1 MYIIS
6 RVLPVVLAL
15 SMLSFAQQPFAFPL
29 GMSGEFVSLD
39 LKSGRYF
46 RVNPEGCKARF
57 APYSTFKIPNSLIG
71 LETGVIS
78 DPDTKWHWDA
88 EKYPVPR
95 PGPSGEY
102 AKTWQQDLSMRTAL
116 ENSIVW
122 YYREV
127 ATKIGEQRMQQWLKV
142 LDYGNQDISGGLDR
156 FWLDSSLRISPEE
169 QVRFVT
175 KLQRGEVP
183 IAKKHLDVVKDV
195 LTLEKTSEYRWIGK
209 TGSSA
214 FGEGWLVGWVESA
227 GSACSYALHMN
238 ADSYGDMA
246 KARLR
251 IAKELL
257 RNAGCLAE
265 STM

>member
-1 MYIIS
+1 MCITA
-6 RVLPVVLAL
+6 RVLLFVIVLSTLA
-15 SMLSFAQQPFAFPL
+15 SAQQPSAFPP

-39 LKSGRYF
+39 LKSERYF

-57 APYSTFKIPNSLIG
+57 APYSSFKIPNSLIG

-88 EKYPVPR
+88 EKYPVPK

-102 AKTWQQDLSMRTAL
+102 AKIWQQDLSMRTAL

-127 ATKIGEQRMQQWLKV
+127 ATKIGEQRMQRWLKA

-175 KLQRGEVP
+175 KLQRGEIPV
-183 IAKKHLDVVKDV
+183 AKKHLEVVKDV
-195 LTLEKTSEYRWIGK
+195 LTLENTSEYRWIGK

-214 FGEGWLVGWVESA
+214 SGEGWLVGWVERA
-227 GSACSYALHMN
+227 DGACSYALHMK

-251 IAKELL
+251 IAREML
-257 RNAGCLAE
+257 RKSGCLGE
-265 STM
+265 P